1 MKVKIFYLVYF
12 IIKGTVSLFIYD
24 DCQEFELTEI
34 KKYRNFGEIEMCLNK
49 KLIYNIKI
57 KSKICEMFIL
67 KKVDFLKLSVNHRDH
82 IEAFLNLSINK
93 YLQFKNTF
101 SNKLDFEE
109 ADEKN
114 ETRPNKE
121 MVSIQEISREE
132 EESEN
137 ESNKK
142 ADTNKEK
149 ITPNYEIISNKS
161 SKVNDIDNHK
171 YVLQTPLEV
180 TNKIGNELLI
190 NNVME
195 DKLSSSSSPRE
206 SQSNMFD
213 FERSPQRNE
222 KIISDNRKTLANDHH
237 EIGEEDMNLIAN
249 LDKKIAE
256 LKDLTVDIEE
266 NYKMR
271 LNEHFKNI
279 EASLDIREKLSSLEI
294 IEIIIDEYCNN
305 REYANS
311 ISNLEDSNNEDEPS
325 EINLANAN

>member
-1 MKVKIFYLVYF
+1 MYF

-24 DCQEFELTEI
+24 EGQEFELTEI

-114 ETRPNKE
+114 EAKPHKE
-121 MVSIQEISREE
+121 MVSIQEQSREE
-132 EESEN
+132 DESEA
-137 ESNKK
+137 ESNKNEQK
-142 ADTNKEK
+142 LNEN
-149 ITPNYEIISNKS
+149 PNPNNYEIISSKS
-161 SKVNDIDNHK
+161 SKENNVINYKLEIHTQNDA
-171 YVLQTPLEV
+171 L
-180 TNKIGNELLI
+180 NKQGNEIILNDVL
-190 NNVME
+190 E
-195 DKLSSSSSPRE
+195 DKESSTSSPRI
-206 SQSNMFD
+206 SQSNMFG
-213 FERSPQRNE
+213 FERSPE
-222 KIISDNRKTLANDHH
+222 KTEKFLLEEKKKTQANDQI
-237 EIGEEDMNLIAN
+237 EMGEEDLHMIGN
-249 LDKKIAE
+249 LDRKIAE
-256 LKDLTVDIEE
+256 LKDLIIDMDE
-266 NYKMR
+266 NYKLR

-279 EASLDIREKLSSLEI
+279 ETSNDIREKLSSLEI

-305 REYANS
+305 FQENANS
-311 ISNLEDSNNEDEPS
+311 NSNLEDSNNDDEQS
-325 EINLANAN
+325 EANLANAN